1 MRQIKNFLITRT
13 KLQYPEVSEKSK
25 GIGMIY
31 PMPHFYVYKF
41 EQESKEEY
49 PKHLRGRPY
58 SEKCALMREGLI
70 ASNAIGIMIYAPTDV
85 IPKDVVQLVG
95 SIIRLVAD
103 DLGIK
108 NYGILTDE
116 INNENR
122 VDVLEFYTAAE
133 KSPSIFSK
141 RIDI

>member
-1 MRQIKNFLITRT
+1 MRQIKNFLIVKTE
-13 KLQYPEVSEKSK
+13 LQYPEVSEKSK
-25 GIGMIY
+25 DIGMLY

-41 EQESKEEY
+41 EQDSKEEA

-58 SEKCALMREGLI
+58 AAKCALMREGII
-70 ASNAIGIMIYAPTDV
+70 ASNSIGIMIYAPTG
-85 IPKDVVQLVG
+85 IISKDTVQLVG
-95 SIIRLVAD
+95 SIIKLVAD

-122 VDVLEFYTAAE
+122 VDILEFYTATE
-133 KSPSIFSK
+133 KSPSIFSR
-141 RIDI
+141 RIGV